1 MRPPLLLLALSLSA
15 LASPAAPSPIAA
27 TPTAPSSPLPA
38 PSSLQE
44 RADHF
49 LTLFNAGYQSLIA
62 VRESAS
68 WDAAVDVT
76 PAHDAAAE
84 ATSRSFAAFTGHA
97 TVIAEAR
104 ALLARRAEL
113 DPVTVIQ
120 LQRVLLNAAEA
131 PMTNPALARARIA
144 AETAQDSTLNSF
156 TFHLGD
162 QPISTNDLEQR
173 LLTSTD
179 LTERRALW
187 EASKQS
193 GPVLKPGLVA
203 LQKLRNGV
211 AQELG
216 YPDYFSLQFA
226 NYGLSTDEMLHLND
240 EFLRV
245 LRPLYLQLHTWAKYE
260 LAKRYG
266 QPVPKRIPAH
276 WLANRWGQEWP
287 ALVAAANLDA
297 HFARHPREWVA
308 RTAEE
313 FFTGLG
319 FAPLPASFW
328 QKSDLY
334 PRAVDAPSHKS
345 DHAYCYD
352 VDLDGDVRGLLNIE
366 ANTDWYGTA
375 HHEFGHAFCLSLI
388 HI

>member
-15 LASPAAPSPIAA
+15 TLASPAAPSPNAA
-27 TPTAPSSPLPA
+27 SPTPAASALTAPPP
-38 PSSLQE
+38 LQE

-49 LTLFNAGYQSLIA
+49 LSLFNAGYQSLIA
-62 VRESAS
+62 VRESAG

-84 ATSRSFAAFTGHA
+84 ATSRAFAAFTGHA

-104 ALLARRAEL
+104 ALLAHRTEL
-113 DPVTVIQ
+113 TPVTVLQ
-120 LQRVLLNAAEA
+120 LQRVLLNAAEG

-156 TFHLGD
+156 TFHLGN
-162 QPISTNDLEQR
+162 QPLTTNELEQR

-179 LTERRALW
+179 LAERRALW

-193 GPVLKPGLVA
+193 GPALKPGLLQ

-216 YPDYFSLQFA
+216 YPDYFALQFA
-226 NYGLSTDEMLHLND
+226 NYGLGTDEMLRLND

-297 HFARHPREWVA
+297 QFAQAPARVGRQDRRTVLHRPGLRPAARQLLAKIRSVPTRRRRPQPQERPRLLLRRRSRRRRA
-308 RTAEE
+308 R
-313 FFTGLG
+313 
-319 FAPLPASFW
+319 PA
-328 QKSDLY
+328 Q
-334 PRAVDAPSHKS
+334 H
-345 DHAYCYD
+345 
-352 VDLDGDVRGLLNIE
+352 
-366 ANTDWYGTA
+366 
-375 HHEFGHAFCLSLI
+375 
-388 HI
+388 